1 MKKNRI
7 AAILASAALVLSSSG
22 CYFFPAEEELLDPPT
37 IAPDDVAYSTFTA
50 RTKTIESAVIVTGY
64 VRSKVTKDCYFTDYT
79 GAVKA
84 VYVRAGDFVEE
95 GDLIAEMNTGAL
107 EYELEIQKYK
117 VQAAQL
123 KYNASGAQA
132 DKLQLEIEKST
143 LEMYQA
149 EYDGSKIYAPMSGQ
163 VSYVLGL
170 NPGQEVDPY
179 KIIATIVDPEQL
191 FIEASYS
198 TDLKTF
204 ALEDKVTIEIGE
216 LEYDAKISY
225 SPREAREDAAE
236 DPNALHAD
244 FTGEQPGF
252 GYLGSLADIVK
263 VKAVSENAVVIPKN
277 LIKSA
282 EDRTYVQVYKDGEKI
297 EVDVVTGITNAT
309 EIEIV
314 SGLEPGDLVIIR

>member
-37 IAPDDVAYSTFTA
+37 IAPDEVAYSTFTA

-64 VRSKVTKDCYFTDYT
+64 VRSKATANCYFTDYT

-95 GDLIAEMNTGAL
+95 GALIAEMNTGAL

-143 LEMYQA
+143 LDMFQA
-149 EYDGSKIYAPMSGQ
+149 EYDGAKIYAPMSGQ

-191 FIEASYS
+191 FVEASYS

-204 ALEDKVTIEIGE
+204 AVGDKVTIEIGE
-216 LEYDAKISY
+216 LEYDAEISY

-244 FTGEQPGF
+244 FTTEQPGF

-277 LIKSA
+277 LIKSG
-282 EDRTYVQVYKDGEKI
+282 EDRTYVQVYKDGEKV